1 MRLFIKILFLFV
13 ANYFHDM
20 VYMPFY
26 LIRLELQWPGMIQSL
41 RPEPVFQAWL
51 LDFSIVNVVEIAL
64 LYGLIHFSRT
74 LLFPAVKRI
83 QNLLVARLAPR
94 LSLHF
99 VR

>member
-1 MRLFIKILFLFV
+1 MKLLLKILVVFI

-26 LIRLELQWPGMIQSL
+26 LIRVELQWPGMIQSL

-51 LDFSIVNVVEIAL
+51 LDFVIDFTEIAL
-64 LYGLIHFSRT
+64 LYGFIYFART
-74 LLFPAVKRI
+74 LLFPALKRI
-83 QNLLVARLAPR
+83 QNLVVTRLAPR
-94 LSLHF
+94 LHPHL